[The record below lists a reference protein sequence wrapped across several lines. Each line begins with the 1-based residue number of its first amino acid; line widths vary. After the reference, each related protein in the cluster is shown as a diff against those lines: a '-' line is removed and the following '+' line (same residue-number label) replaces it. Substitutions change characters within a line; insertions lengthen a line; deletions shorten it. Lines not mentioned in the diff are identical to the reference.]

1 MLSGLY
7 STTDFVFGKG
17 RDSAQIIK
25 YQTLGGYANDKVS
38 SITGDVVKETF
49 DRAKEGQADI

>member
-17 RDSAQIIK
+17 SESAQVIK
-25 YQTLGGYANDKVS
+25 YQTSGGYANDKVS
-38 SITGDVVKETF
+38 SIIGDVVKETF
-49 DRAKEGQADI
+49 DRTKEGQADI

>member
-17 RDSAQIIK
+17 RESAQVIK

-38 SITGDVVKETF
+38 SIIGDVVKETF
-49 DRAKEGQADI
+49 DRTKEGQADI

>member
-1 MLSGLY
+1 MLNGLY

-17 RDSAQIIK
+17 KDSAHVIK

-38 SITGDVVKETF
+38 SIIGEVVKETF
-49 DRAKEGQADI
+49 IGAKEGQTDI